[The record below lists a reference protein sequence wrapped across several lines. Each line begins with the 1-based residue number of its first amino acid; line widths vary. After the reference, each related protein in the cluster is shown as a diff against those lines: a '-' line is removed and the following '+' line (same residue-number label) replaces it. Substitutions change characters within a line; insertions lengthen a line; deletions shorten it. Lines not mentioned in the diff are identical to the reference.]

1 MFEKFAQELAFYEY
15 MRSDCIRISKMQ
27 VDRNAVMD
35 CLKHADYWDAKYH
48 GLARGIEIATG
59 YYPCAI
65 CHGESVEIHIGE
77 YQAVKFF
84 G

>member
-1 MFEKFAQELAFYEY
+1 MLEKFAQELAFYEY
-15 MRSDCIRISKMQ
+15 MRC
-27 VDRNAVMD
+27 D
-35 CLKHADYWDAKYH
+35 CLRLKGSESAEYWDAKYY

>member
-1 MFEKFAQELAFYEY
+1 MLEKFAQELAFYEY
-15 MRSDCIRISKMQ
+15 MR
-27 VDRNAVMD
+27 
-35 CLKHADYWDAKYH
+35 
-48 GLARGIEIATG
+48 
-59 YYPCAI
+59 CAI

>member
-15 MRSDCIRISKMQ
+15 MRSDCQR
-27 VDRNAVMD
+27 
-35 CLKHADYWDAKYH
+35 LKATKSADYWDAKYH

-59 YYPCAI
+59 YYPSAI
-65 CHGESVEIHIGE
+65 CHGESVEVYIGD
-77 YQAVKFF
+77 YRAVKFF

>member
-1 MFEKFAQELAFYEY
+1 MLEKFAQELAFYEY
-15 MRSDCIRISKMQ
+15 MRC
-27 VDRNAVMD
+27 D
-35 CLKHADYWDAKYH
+35 CLRLKGSESAEYWDAKYH

-59 YYPCAI
+59 HYLAAI
-65 CHGESVEIHIGE
+65 CCGESVKVYIGE